1 MTTGYGADLAYI
13 HDVGHG
19 DFARR
24 AAPALLKM
32 FRAAGITRGL
42 VVDLGCGSG
51 IWARELTDAG
61 HDVLGIDQSP
71 EMLRIAR
78 RRAPKASF
86 VRGSFLDAKLPEC
99 AAVTALGEVFSYL
112 FDESNDAGSLSV
124 LFRRVHRALRPGG
137 LFVFDVA
144 TPGRGGGRGK
154 RQRHVQGDDWTVLLE
169 TEETKTGPVP
179 VFRRHETGTGPVFLG
194 GVLTRRIVSFRKLGR
209 LYRRDE
215 EVHRLRLYRPRDVA
229 AALRRAGFN
238 VRVLRCYGE
247 ITFPAGWAA
256 FAARKPAENPLG
268 ARRRTR

>member
-61 HDVLGIDQSP
+61 YDVLGIDQSP

-78 RRAPKASF
+78 RRAPKATF
-86 VRGSFLDAKLPEC
+86 VRASFLHAKLPEC
-99 AAVTALGEVFSYL
+99 AAVTALGEVFNYL
-112 FDESNDAGSLSV
+112 FDESNDAGSLSE
-124 LFRRVHRALRPGG
+124 LFRRVHSALRPGG

-144 TPGRGGGRGK
+144 TPGRGGGPGK
-154 RQRHVQGDDWTVLLE
+154 RQRHVQGEDWTVLLE

-179 VFRRHETGTGPVFLG
+179 VFRRHETGTGPVFF
-194 GVLTRRIVSFRKLGR
+194 VLTRRIVSFRKLCR

-229 AALRRAGFN
+229 AALRNAEFTASP
-238 VRVLRCYGE
+238 LRGYGE
-247 ITFPAGWAA
+247 LTFPRGWAG
-256 FAARKPAENPLG
+256 FAARKPPENPPG
-268 ARRRTR
+268 GGRRKR